1 MSQFDQNSRSSSAL
15 SRKYDAEFVPG
26 EDYRASMPDPQNAE
40 TPEGLDTGCEI
51 QQVGISNFRLPLKIQ
66 AADGSDVTV
75 EASIV
80 GTVPCAAGRRGI
92 NMGRIM
98 RVFYTYQSEVFAPA
112 VIESVLKDYCREL
125 SADSARLKVSFSYPL
140 QAAALR
146 SGLTG
151 FQFYKCAFDG
161 RYSTQGGFESRME
174 FDFVYSSACP
184 CSADL
189 SDHAE
194 SARGSYAVPHSQR
207 SKARVWVTVAPGE
220 TVTLEDLQKICADA
234 LKTET
239 QVMVRREDEQ
249 AFAELNGANLKFVE
263 DAARSL
269 HSGLAAAPAIIDFQ
283 LACAHL
289 ESLHSHDAVS
299 VMVKG
304 VPGGYTGDF
313 DFFQDLVV

>member
-1 MSQFDQNSRSSSAL
+1 MSDIQPDSITKQSL
-15 SRKYDAEFVPG
+15 SREYDASFVSS
-26 EDYRASMPDPQNAE
+26 DSYRETLPDPQNAE
-40 TPEGLDTGCEI
+40 TPEQLDTSSPI
-51 QQVGISNFRLPLKIQ
+51 QHVGISNFRLPLKFRS
-66 AADGSDVTV
+66 ADGELLTL
-75 EASIV
+75 EASIT
-80 GTVPCAAGRRGI
+80 GTVPCSSGRRGI

-98 RVFYTYQSEVFAPA
+98 RVFYTYKDEVFTADT
-112 VIESVLKDYCREL
+112 LKAILEKYCEEL

-140 QAAALR
+140 LSRALR
-146 SGLTG
+146 SDLEG

-161 RYSTQGGFESRME
+161 RLSLKGGFESRME

-194 SARGSYAVPHSQR
+194 EAREVYAVPHSQR
-207 SKARVWVTVAPGE
+207 SKARVWLHVSPGQQLSVE
-220 TVTLEDLQKICADA
+220 EVHALCLNA

-263 DAARSL
+263 DAARL
-269 HSGLAAAPAIIDFQ
+269 LNKELNAHPKIADYQ
-283 LACAHL
+283 VACSHL
-289 ESLHSHDAVS
+289 ESLHSHDAVA

-304 VPGGYTGDF
+304 VQGGYTGDF
-313 DFFQDLVV
+313 DMFADLVV